1 MTQTQ
6 RLLYMIDYLIHE
18 RADQEEIAVP
28 ADEAARKQLLRA
40 LMNIRMPKPVS
51 KEFLTVQD
59 AYLQQESRQK
69 GIVTLSDLEPM
80 AEGIYL
86 WQGDITRL
94 RVDAIVNAANSALL
108 GCFVPCHGCIDNAI
122 HSAAGVQLRLE
133 CARIMNRQKTQEP
146 TGKAKLTKAY
156 NLPSRYVLHTVGP
169 IIYEKV
175 TEDYCALLADFYR
188 SCLELAAAHQ
198 LKSIAFCCIST
209 GEFRF
214 PNQKAAEIAIETV
227 QKVQQERH
235 SRMEVVFNVF
245 KDEDAQI
252 YKRLLR

>member
-1 MTQTQ
+1 M
-6 RLLYMIDYLIHE
+6 
-18 RADQEEIAVP
+18 
-28 ADEAARKQLLRA
+28 
-40 LMNIRMPKPVS
+40 
-51 KEFLTVQD
+51 
-59 AYLQQESRQK
+59 
-69 GIVTLSDLEPM
+69 
-80 AEGIYL
+80 
-86 WQGDITRL
+86 
-94 RVDAIVNAANSALL
+94 
-108 GCFVPCHGCIDNAI
+108 
-122 HSAAGVQLRLE
+122 QLRLE

-175 TEDYCALLADFYR
+175 TEDDCALLADCYR

>member
-1 MTQTQ
+1 
-6 RLLYMIDYLIHE
+6 
-18 RADQEEIAVP
+18 
-28 ADEAARKQLLRA
+28 
-40 LMNIRMPKPVS
+40 
-51 KEFLTVQD
+51 
-59 AYLQQESRQK
+59 
-69 GIVTLSDLEPM
+69 
-80 AEGIYL
+80 
-86 WQGDITRL
+86 
-94 RVDAIVNAANSALL
+94 
-108 GCFVPCHGCIDNAI
+108 
-122 HSAAGVQLRLE
+122 
-133 CARIMNRQKTQEP
+133 MNRQKTQEP

-175 TEDYCALLADFYR
+175 TEDDCALLADCYR

-252 YKRLLR
+252 SKRLLR

>member
-1 MTQTQ
+1 
-6 RLLYMIDYLIHE
+6 
-18 RADQEEIAVP
+18 
-28 ADEAARKQLLRA
+28 
-40 LMNIRMPKPVS
+40 
-51 KEFLTVQD
+51 
-59 AYLQQESRQK
+59 
-69 GIVTLSDLEPM
+69 
-80 AEGIYL
+80 
-86 WQGDITRL
+86 
-94 RVDAIVNAANSALL
+94 
-108 GCFVPCHGCIDNAI
+108 
-122 HSAAGVQLRLE
+122 
-133 CARIMNRQKTQEP
+133 MNRQKTQEL

-175 TEDYCALLADFYR
+175 TEDDCALLADCYR

-252 YKRLLR
+252 YKPKFRIEL

>member
-1 MTQTQ
+1 M
-6 RLLYMIDYLIHE
+6 
-18 RADQEEIAVP
+18 
-28 ADEAARKQLLRA
+28 
-40 LMNIRMPKPVS
+40 
-51 KEFLTVQD
+51 
-59 AYLQQESRQK
+59 
-69 GIVTLSDLEPM
+69 
-80 AEGIYL
+80 
-86 WQGDITRL
+86 
-94 RVDAIVNAANSALL
+94 
-108 GCFVPCHGCIDNAI
+108 
-122 HSAAGVQLRLE
+122 QLRLE
-133 CARIMNRQKTQEP
+133 CVRIMNRQKTQEP

-175 TEDYCALLADFYR
+175 TEDDCALLADCYR